1 MCVLWSVFQGEG
13 GRGESAQAL
22 HNILQGLGIPLNP
35 AQPPV
40 SLDPEEEDEEDD
52 EDDQELVEPKEE
64 HEPGVEGGDA
74 MLADSLHSSYED
86 LAPSR
91 EDGRGSRN
99 QSQNQAEDPC
109 AASAG
114 AGNGSGKSGEEEQE
128 AGDDKREAD
137 MCSEMSSGEDDT
149 GKQATLRS
157 MVLPAT
163 KARKI
168 FAILLLN

>member
-1 MCVLWSVFQGEG
+1 MCDLDEFTICTVDSLNLPGLVCSCFQGEG

-40 SLDPEEEDEEDD
+40 SLDPEEEDEEED

-74 MLADSLHSSYED
+74 LLADSLHSSYED

-99 QSQNQAEDPC
+99 QSQNQAEDQTVPG
-109 AASAG
+109 AG
-114 AGNGSGKSGEEEQE
+114 TGNGSGKSGEEEQE
-128 AGDDKREAD
+128 GGDDKREAD
-137 MCSEMSSGEDDT
+137 LCSELEIAIDSSGEDDA
-149 GKQATLRS
+149 GK
-157 MVLPAT
+157 
-163 KARKI
+163 
-168 FAILLLN
+168 